1 MARHRADAGKPRAL
15 RPLAQLEQTMKIL
28 MVLTSHDQLGN
39 TGRKTGF
46 WLEEF
51 AAPYFVF
58 KDAGVELTLAS
69 PKGGQPPLDPK
80 SDLPENQTP
89 AMTRFKK
96 DKMAQQALANTAT
109 LSSMNSEDFDTVF
122 YPGGHGPMWDLAE
135 DPVSIALLESFYNS
149 GKPIALVC
157 HSPGVLR
164 HVKYKGEPLVK
175 GKHVTGFTDGEE
187 EEVQLTKV
195 VPFLVEDE
203 LLRLGAIFEKKAN
216 WQPFAITDGRLVTGQ
231 NPASS
236 TSAAQALLKLM
247 TGSELESSM
256 NGVQIDGKSYEM
268 PPREGISIAHFLTVT
283 DIDRSLN
290 YYEKIF
296 GARILSRGDG
306 NAPGYLQL
314 ANIWMILNVGG
325 GPTPDKPTVALSVPD
340 PNHINSFMN
349 FRVADIQACYDL
361 WRSRG
366 AEFITEPK
374 DKYGETRCYIRDPD
388 GYIIEVGQSKPEFRY
403 G

>member
-1 MARHRADAGKPRAL
+1 
-15 RPLAQLEQTMKIL
+15 MKIL
-28 MVLTSHDQLGN
+28 MVLTSHDQLGD

-58 KDAGVELTLAS
+58 RDAGIELTLAS

-89 AMTRFKK
+89 AMTRLKK
-96 DKMAQQALANTAT
+96 DAAAQKALANTVKLADVKA
-109 LSSMNSEDFDTVF
+109 EDFDTVF

-135 DPVSIALLESFYNS
+135 SPTSIALLEAFYNS

-164 HVKYKGEPLVK
+164 HVTYQGAPLVK
-175 GKHVTGFTDGEE
+175 GKHVTGFTNGEE
-187 EEVQLTKV
+187 EEMQLTKV

-203 LLRLGAIFEKKAN
+203 LLRLGAIFEKKAD
-216 WQPFAITDGRLVTGQ
+216 WQPFSITDGRLITGQ

-247 TGSELESSM
+247 TASESEPSIGS
-256 NGVQIDGKSYEM
+256 VQVEQKSYEM
-268 PPREGISIAHFLTVT
+268 PPRDGISVAHFLTVK
-283 DIDRSLN
+283 DIERSAR
-290 YYEKIF
+290 YYERVF
-296 GARILSRGDG
+296 GARILSLGDG

-325 GPTPDKPTVALSVPD
+325 GPTPDKPTVTLSVPD
-340 PNHINSFMN
+340 PDHINSFMN
-349 FRVADIQACYDL
+349 FRVADIQECYKL
-361 WRSRG
+361 WKSRG
-366 AEFITEPK
+366 AEFITEPIP
-374 DKYGETRCYIRDPD
+374 KYGETRCYIRDPD
-388 GYIIEVGQSKPEFRY
+388 GYIIEVGQSTALKY